1 MGDRHLKFHELWDN
15 LTAAAFAAGVLG
27 AIAIMI
33 GPITPWPLD
42 VAVLGLALLVLA
54 AAVLTTGLLRNRS

>member
-1 MGDRHLKFHELWDN
+1 MSNWSRG
-15 LTAAAFAAGVLG
+15 TAAAFAAGVLG

-33 GPITPWPLD
+33 SPITPWPLD

-54 AAVLTTGLLRNRS
+54 AAILTTGVLRNRS